1 MYVARNNDHS
11 PVMGAK
17 HEYNIEFDYEL
28 RGAFVLASAKN
39 NHTLHGNSP
48 RKETEAGDN
57 SVNIG
62 GGVLSSTWSAGI
74 GQADTSCGNCRV
86 LGAMA
91 GGGVVP
97 PPIATTSPVR
107 PQRWVPPAA
116 LRRVLCSLGVL
127 V

>member
-1 MYVARNNDHS
+1 MNCAVRLCS
-11 PVMGAK
+11 PLPK
-17 HEYNIEFDYEL
+17 
-28 RGAFVLASAKN
+28 

-48 RKETEAGDN
+48 RKETEAGDC

-62 GGVLSSTWSAGI
+62 GGVLLSTWSAGI

-97 PPIATTSPVR
+97 PPMQRRLATLR
-107 PQRWVPPAA
+107 PSSGVAA
-116 LRRVLCSLGVL
+116 GL

>member
-28 RGAFVLASAKN
+28 RGAFVLACAKN

-57 SVNIG
+57 SVNNG

-74 GQADTSCGNCRV
+74 GQADTSCGNCSV

-97 PPIATTSPVR
+97 PPM
-107 PQRWVPPAA
+107 QRRLAA
-116 LRRVLCSLGVL
+116 LGPSSGVAAGL